1 MFYIILFIISFGVCL
16 ILVPILKRVAIKY
29 NIMIDVPDERKV
41 HNGKVPRNGGI
52 GIAIGTLI
60 ALIYGFL
67 TRQTNYS
74 INHLLGLVFGGL
86 VALSIGIYDDLK
98 CISAKKK
105 LLGETITALI
115 LVISGIRIEAINI
128 PFWHVVYL
136 SLPVSILITILWVIA
151 IMNAMNLIDGL
162 DGLAAGIA
170 LIASTVI
177 FSITMINGDGLAAVV
192 TIALI
197 GGCLGFLRYN
207 YSPASVFMG
216 DSGSMFLG
224 FILSAVSIQASYKST
239 TATSVLIP
247 IMILGIPLLDTISA
261 FVRRVAKHTSPFKA
275 DKDHIHHRLMNTGLS
290 TKGCVVVLYT
300 LCGILGAIA
309 LLASFMNNDIAAVI
323 LMITGMLMVIGL
335 VLFYRYTGNLPRDG
349 RLNIIFKRSCT
360 KKNIDKNVIFQEP
373 MEIGDSSKLIH

>member
-1 MFYIILFIISFGVCL
+1 MFIISFSICL
-16 ILVPILKRVAIKY
+16 ISVPILKRVAIKY

-52 GIAIGTLI
+52 GIAIGTLT

-67 TRQTNYS
+67 THQTNYS
-74 INHLLGLVFGGL
+74 INHLFGLVSGGL

-128 PFWHVVYL
+128 PFWHIIYL
-136 SLPVSILITILWVIA
+136 PLPVSILVTILWIIT
-151 IMNAMNLIDGL
+151 IMNALNLIDGL

-170 LIASTVI
+170 LIASIVI

-207 YSPASVFMG
+207 YSPAIVFMG

-239 TATSVLIP
+239 NATSVLIP
-247 IMILGIPLLDTISA
+247 VMILGIPLLDTISA
-261 FVRRVAKHTSPFKA
+261 FVRRIVRHTSPFKA
-275 DKDHIHHRLMNTGLS
+275 DKDHIHHRLMNMGLN
-290 TKGCVVVLYT
+290 TKGCVIVLYT
-300 LCGILGAIA
+300 IGGILGAIA
-309 LLASFMNNDIAAVI
+309 LLASFMNNDIATVI
-323 LMITGMLMVIGL
+323 LIITGMLMVIGL
-335 VLFYRYTGNLPRDG
+335 VLFYRYTGNFPKDG
-349 RLNIIFKRSCT
+349 KLNIIFKKSCI
-360 KKNIDKNVIFQEP
+360 KKGVDKNVVFQKS
-373 MEIGDSSKLIH
+373 MEIGDSPKIIH